1 MESEKK
7 RIDPEGLVAGVNR
20 LVDLVAY
27 QGGSVV
33 SRTIIDK
40 KAGTVTLFSFDE
52 GQGLSEHTAPFD
64 ALVYLLDGEA
74 EISISSKPFH
84 LRDGDMI
91 IMPANQPH
99 ALKAVKR
106 FKMLLTMIRS

>member
-1 MESEKK
+1 MEKEN
-7 RIDPEGLVAGVNR
+7 DPEGLTAGVNR
-20 LVDLVAY
+20 LVDLVTY

-40 KAGTVTLFSFDE
+40 KAGTITLFSFEE

-64 ALVYLLDGEA
+64 ALVYLLNGEA
-74 EISISSKPFH
+74 EIFISGKPFH
-84 LRDGDMI
+84 LREGEII

-106 FKMLLTMIRS
+106 FKMLLAMIRF